1 MDINNIAKQ
10 GLENILSQKAPNIV
24 DVLFGRH
31 VGKVVDADTLI
42 SEVKKRVTISVKT
55 GVLYEGVAEDS
66 EKFLRK
72 HILEGINLV
81 VLYVDLVGSTSIIL
95 KLPKDEF
102 SKVITTFA
110 QEMAYVIKRHEG
122 FVLKF
127 VGDAVIGYF
136 IDHDS
141 KPSADRAV
149 SCAESMIKV
158 IKLGLNPILKK
169 SGLPELKIK
178 IGMDYGEAIVVLYG
192 NDVTNSH
199 VDLIGPALNIGAK
212 IQNLAS
218 PDQILIGEEVYAR
231 LHNSL
236 KQYFLKLKMDKDT
249 WNYKQG
255 GSKKIY
261 PVYAYAGK
269 QNHS

>member
-1 MDINNIAKQ
+1 MVFNETRTQANFFK
-10 GLENILSQKAPNIV
+10 NRSTRNK
-24 DVLFGRH
+24 
-31 VGKVVDADTLI
+31 
-42 SEVKKRVTISVKT
+42 EVP
-55 GVLYEGVAEDS
+55 
-66 EKFLRK
+66 F
-72 HILEGINLV
+72 
-81 VLYVDLVGSTSIIL
+81 
-95 KLPKDEF
+95 
-102 SKVITTFA
+102 VIRPT
-110 QEMAYVIKRHEG
+110 
-122 FVLKF
+122 
-127 VGDAVIGYF
+127 
-136 IDHDS
+136 
-141 KPSADRAV
+141 
-149 SCAESMIKV
+149 
-158 IKLGLNPILKK
+158 LNPILKK

-199 VDLIGPALNIGAK
+199 VDLIGPSLNIGAK

>member
-1 MDINNIAKQ
+1 MKLQNIAKK
-10 GLENILSQKAPNIV
+10 GLENILSQETPNIV

-31 VGKVVDADTLI
+31 VEKIVDADTLI
-42 SEVKKRVTISVKT
+42 DEVQKRVTISLRV
-55 GVLYEGVAEDS
+55 GFQYEGVAEDS
-66 EKFLRK
+66 EEFLRN
-72 HILEGINLV
+72 HILNRIKLV

-95 KLPKDEF
+95 KLPKEQL
-102 SKVITTFA
+102 SQVITTFA

-158 IKLGLNPILKK
+158 MKLGVNPILKK

-178 IGMDYGEAIVVLYG
+178 IGMEHGEATVVLYG
-192 NDVTNSH
+192 NDVKNSH
-199 VDLIGPALNIGAK
+199 VDLIGPSLNIGAK

-218 PDQILIGEEVYAR
+218 PDQILIGGDVYSK
-231 LHNSL
+231 LHDSL
-236 KQYFLKLKMDKDT
+236 KQYFIKLELDKQT
-249 WNYKQG
+249 WNYTYG
-255 GSKKIY
+255 DSTKIY
-261 PVYAYAGK
+261 PVYAYLGK
-269 QNHS
+269 QN

>member
-1 MDINNIAKQ
+1 MDLQNIAKQ
-10 GLENILSQKAPNIV
+10 GLDSILSQETPNIV

-31 VGKVVDADTLI
+31 VEKVVDTDTLI

-55 GVLYEGVAEDS
+55 GVLYKGVAEDS
-66 EKFLRK
+66 EEFLRN

-95 KLPKDEF
+95 KLPKEKF

-136 IDHDS
+136 LDHKS

-158 IKLGLNPILKK
+158 MKLAINPILKK
-169 SGLPELKIK
+169 YDLPELKIK
-178 IGMDYGEAIVVLYG
+178 IGMDYGEVTVVLYG
-192 NDVTNSH
+192 NDVKNSH
-199 VDLIGPALNIGAK
+199 VDLIGPPLNIGAK

-218 PDQILIGEEVYAR
+218 PDQILIGDDVFTR

-236 KQYFLKLKMDKDT
+236 KQYFIKLSLDKQT
-249 WNYKQG
+249 WNYKQPD
-255 GSKKIY
+255 SKKIY
-261 PVYAYAGK
+261 PVYAYVGN
-269 QNHS
+269 QNLS

>member
-1 MDINNIAKQ
+1 MDLNSIAKQ
-10 GLENILSQKAPNIV
+10 GLENILSQDAPNIV

-31 VGKVVDADTLI
+31 VEKVVDTETLI
-42 SEVKKRVTISVKT
+42 DEVKNRVTISVKT
-55 GVLYEGVAEDS
+55 GILYEGVAEDS

-81 VLYVDLVGSTSIIL
+81 ALYVDLVGSTSVIL
-95 KLPKDEF
+95 KLPKEEF

-158 IKLGLNPILKK
+158 MKLGINPILKK
-169 SGLPELKIK
+169 SNLPELKIK
-178 IGMDYGEAIVVLYG
+178 IGMDYGEATVVLYG
-192 NDVTNSH
+192 NDVQNSH
-199 VDLIGPALNIGAK
+199 VDLIGPSLNIGAK

-218 PDQILIGEEVYAR
+218 PDQILIGEEVYTR

-236 KQYFLKLKMDKDT
+236 KKYFLKLKVGSRT
-249 WNYKQG
+249 WNYKQQK
-255 GSKKIY
+255 SKKIY
-261 PVYAYAGK
+261 PVYAYVGK
-269 QNHS
+269 IKS